1 MIEKLWPLIMSTRQV
16 IALNQNQSRIA
27 CPSLTEEA
35 LTIAASYLAQPRCI
49 VVVKENSYQ
58 AQLLHSKLTPYLKH
72 RCALFSVE
80 ESLRVLS
87 IASSKEP
94 SALRLETLH
103 DVLNDPMKV
112 IVTHAGALIWPL
124 MDPKKFIERTFKL
137 KVGDIMSLTDLK
149 NQCLKSGYTQVHR
162 VDQPLCF
169 AMRGGILDI
178 FSINALYPLRIE
190 FFDDEIDSI
199 RYFDISTQRTIQ
211 TLNETEIIAASEVLF
226 DEDEVKIIRQKC
238 TEELKKRKD
247 KLMPHEYDTLEDT
260 IFMDMDY
267 IAHQIPEARLVSY
280 FSFLDEGYS
289 FVDYLHHPQ
298 IIISNP
304 IRCHE
309 HLSHMKEETISY
321 IQEMVQENKMLPK
334 YSIFH
339 EINDVLRSYSIVE
352 NEGLLSEAQKDI
364 RSVSLP
370 VQPLP
375 LTMKTLWNQAQ
386 ENTVILCLKEAEIRL
401 VTDECMRQ
409 EIPYQI
415 AETSDLTQSGLY
427 ISPEELDEGFELI
440 HEHIIVYTSREC
452 FNIKRRPGRFASK
465 FAQAEALNTY
475 EELEQGDYVV
485 HQMHGI
491 GQYMG
496 MITREIGGMHRD
508 FLRVV
513 FKGNDELLVPLEQFQ
528 LIRKFVSCEGVVPKL
543 NKLGSKEWVNTR
555 EKLKQNVNNIAERLI
570 ELYSSRDDNI
580 GYAYQPDTPEQ
591 KEFENEFEYELTEDQ
606 KTAIAEIKADLE
618 NPKPMDRLL
627 CGDVGFGKTEVAVT
641 ASFKVV
647 IEAKQVAF
655 LCPTTILSLQHYK
668 TFKSRFE
675 NYPVRVEMLNRFV
688 TPLKQKQILQDVRDG
703 KVDILIGT
711 HRLLSKDVQFKDL
724 GFLIIDEEQ
733 RFGVEHKEKIKEYKQ
748 NIDVL
753 SLSAT
758 PIPRTLQMSLIGIR
772 SLSQLNTPPTNR
784 MPVQTYVVEKNWGLI
799 QDVIERELSR
809 GGQVFYLYNNID
821 QIYNVARNLQNR
833 LSHARISVAHG
844 KMSREEIEEVMM
856 NFNAGE
862 SDVLICTTI
871 IETGIDI
878 PNANT
883 ILIEDADHFGLSQLY
898 QIKGR
903 VGRSDRVAYAYLLV
917 RQFKQ
922 LSEIAQKR
930 LQTIKDF
937 AQLGSGY
944 KIAMRDLTIRGA
956 GDLLGPNQSGFIN
969 TVGIDYYIEMLNE
982 AIAEKKGIKKEE
994 KAPRIKPKV
1003 TVDSYIPQTFA
1014 PVENEKINLY
1024 KQIDKIDTAREL
1036 EDLADEVKDNYGH
1049 LPKSVSMLFEKKR
1062 LELLINDPMIESFK
1076 EIRVGN
1082 EIIFSKEFSQILDGL
1097 KLFEAYTSISKDIKV
1112 LYRNERIITQVPKGN
1127 DALKMSIEVIQ
1138 TAKKCTK

>member
-1 MIEKLWPLIMSTRQV
+1 MIEQIWPLIQATKQV
-16 IALNQNQSRIA
+16 TALNENQPRIA
-27 CPSLTEEA
+27 CPSLQEEA
-35 LTIAASYLAQPRCI
+35 LSVAASYLSHPRCI
-49 VVVKENSYQ
+49 VIIKENAYQ
-58 AQLLHSKLTPYLKH
+58 AQLLYSKLTPYLKH
-72 RCALFSVE
+72 KCALFSVE

-94 SALRLETLH
+94 SALRIETLH
-103 DVLNDPMKV
+103 ECLKDSSKV
-112 IVTHAGALIWPL
+112 IATHAGAAIWPL
-124 MDPKKFIERTFKL
+124 MNPKKFMERTFQL
-137 KVGDIMSLTDLK
+137 KVGDVMSLEELK
-149 NQCLKSGYTQVHR
+149 KQCLKSGYTQVHR

-199 RYFDISTQRTIQ
+199 RYFDISSQRTIQ
-211 TLNETEIIAASEVLF
+211 TLTETEIIAASEVLF
-226 DEDEVKIIRQKC
+226 DEDEAEFIRTQVKK
-238 TEELKKRKD
+238 ELSARKD
-247 KLMPHEYDTLEDT
+247 KLMPHEYDTLADT
-260 IFMDMDY
+260 LMMDMDY
-267 IAHQIPEARLVSY
+267 ISHQIPEARLVNY
-280 FSFLDEGYS
+280 FSFLEEGWS
-289 FVDYLHHPQ
+289 LLDYLKEPQ
-298 IIISNP
+298 IILSHP
-304 IRCHE
+304 IRCKE
-309 HLSHMKEETISY
+309 HLSHMKDETISY

-339 EINDVLRSYSIVE
+339 ELDDVLRPYRIIQ
-352 NEGLLSEAQKDI
+352 NEGLISEAEKDI
-364 RSVSLP
+364 RTVSLP
-370 VQPLP
+370 NQPLP
-375 LTMKTLWNQAQ
+375 LQMKTLWKQAQ
-386 ENTVILCLKEAEIRL
+386 ENAVILCLKDAEIRL
-401 VTDECMRQ
+401 VTEECLRQ
-409 EIPYQI
+409 SIPYQI
-415 AETSDLTQSGLY
+415 AEASDLTECGLY
-427 ISPEELDEGFELI
+427 LSPEELDEGFELI
-440 HEHIIVYTSREC
+440 NEHILVYTSTEC
-452 FNIKRRPGRFASK
+452 FNIKKRQGRFASK

-591 KEFENEFEYELTEDQ
+591 LEFENEFEYELTEDQ
-606 KTAIAEIKADLE
+606 KTAIKEIKADLE
-618 NPKPMDRLL
+618 SPKPMDRLL

-655 LCPTTILSLQHYK
+655 LCPTTILSLQHYN
-668 TFKSRFE
+668 TFRERFK

-748 NIDVL
+748 NVDVL

-772 SLSQLNTPPTNR
+772 SLSQLNTPPTMR

-809 GGQVFYLYNNID
+809 GGQVFYLFNNID
-821 QIYNVARNLQNR
+821 HIYSVARNIQNR
-833 LSHARISVAHG
+833 LPHARVSVAHG
-844 KMSREEIEEVMM
+844 KMSREEIEDVML
-856 NFNAGE
+856 NFNEGQ

-883 ILIEDADHFGLSQLY
+883 ILIEDANHFGLSQLY

-903 VGRSDRVAYAYLLV
+903 VGRSDRIAYAYLLV

-994 KAPRIKPKV
+994 KAPRVKPKV
-1003 TVDSYIPQTFA
+1003 TVDSYIPQSFA
-1014 PVENEKINLY
+1014 PVENEKISLY
-1024 KQIDKIDTAREL
+1024 KQIDAIDSAKEL
-1036 EDLADEVKDNYGH
+1036 EDFADEVKDNYGH
-1049 LPKSVSMLFEKKR
+1049 LPKSVAMLFEKKR
-1062 LELLINDPMIESFK
+1062 LELLINEPLVESFK
-1076 EIRVGN
+1076 EIRTGS
-1082 EIIFSKEFSQILDGL
+1082 EIIFSKEFSQTLDGL
-1097 KLFEAYTSISKDIKV
+1097 KLFETYSSISKDIKV
-1112 LYRNERIITQVPKGN
+1112 LYRNERIIAQIPKGN

-1138 TAKKCTK
+1138 ASKKCTK

>member
-1 MIEKLWPLIMSTRQV
+1 MIEKLWPVIQSSRQV
-16 IALNQNQSRIA
+16 KALNENQSRIA

-35 LTIAASYLAQPRCI
+35 LTISASYLNNPRCL
-49 VVVKENSYQ
+49 VVVKENAYQ
-58 AQLLHSKLTPYLKH
+58 AQLLYQRLTPYLKH
-72 RCALFSVE
+72 KCALFSVE

-94 SALRLETLH
+94 SALRIESLH
-103 DVLNDPMKV
+103 ECLQDSQKV
-112 IVTHAGALIWPL
+112 IVTHAGAMIWPL
-124 MDPKKFIERTFKL
+124 MNPKKFAERTFKL
-137 KVGDIMSLTDLK
+137 KVGDTLSLEELK

-199 RYFDISTQRTIQ
+199 RYFDISSQRTIQ

-226 DEDEVKIIRQKC
+226 DDDEVAIIRNVCK
-238 TEELKKRKD
+238 EELSKRKD
-247 KLMPHEYDTLEDT
+247 KLMPHEFDMLSDT
-260 IFMDMDY
+260 IFMDLDY
-267 IAHQIPEARLVSY
+267 MEHHIPEARLVSY
-280 FSFLDEGYS
+280 FSFLDEGWS
-289 FVDYLHHPQ
+289 ILDYLKNPQ
-298 IIISNP
+298 VIISNP
-304 IRCHE
+304 IRCNE
-309 HLSHMKEETISY
+309 HLSHMKDETISY
-321 IQEMVQENKMLPK
+321 IQEMIQENKMLPK

-339 EINDVLRSYSIVE
+339 DIHEILKPYHVVE

-364 RSVSLP
+364 RPVSLP
-370 VQPLP
+370 AQPLP

-401 VTDECMRQ
+401 VTEECLRQ
-409 EIPYQI
+409 QIAYQI
-415 AETSDLTQSGLY
+415 AETSDLSQHGLY
-427 ISPEELDEGFELI
+427 ISTEELEEGFELI
-440 HEHIIVYTSREC
+440 HEQILVYTSVEM
-452 FNIKRRPGRFASK
+452 FNIKKRTGRFASK

-475 EELEQGDYVV
+475 EELQQGDYVV

-496 MITREIGGMHRD
+496 MITREIAGMHRD

-543 NKLGSKEWVNTR
+543 NKLGSKEWINTR

-591 KEFENEFEYELTEDQ
+591 IEFENEFEYELTEDQ
-606 KTAIAEIKADLE
+606 KTAINEIKADLE
-618 NPKPMDRLL
+618 APKPMDRLL
-627 CGDVGFGKTEVAVT
+627 CGDVGFGKTEVAIT

-647 IEAKQVAF
+647 IEGKQIAF

-668 TFKSRFE
+668 TFKARFK
-675 NYPVRVEMLNRFV
+675 NYPIRIEMLNRFV
-688 TPLKQKQILQDVRDG
+688 TPLKQKQILQDVLEG

-711 HRLLSKDVQFKDL
+711 HRLLSKDVIFKDL

-772 SLSQLNTPPTNR
+772 SLSQLNTPPTMR

-809 GGQVFYLYNNID
+809 GGQVFYLFNNID
-821 QIYNVARNLQNR
+821 QIYGVARNLQNR
-833 LSHARISVAHG
+833 LKHARITVAHG
-844 KMSREEIEEVMM
+844 KMSREEIEEVML
-856 NFNAGE
+856 NFSEGQ

-994 KAPRIKPKV
+994 KAPRVKPKV
-1003 TVDSYIPQTFA
+1003 TVDSYIPETFA
-1014 PVENEKINLY
+1014 PVENEKISLY
-1024 KQIDKIDTAREL
+1024 KQIDAIDNAKEL
-1036 EDLADEVKDNYGH
+1036 EDFCDEVKDNYGH
-1049 LPKSVSMLFEKKR
+1049 LPKSVAMLFEKKR
-1062 LELLINDPMIESFK
+1062 LELLINDPMLESFK
-1076 EIRVGN
+1076 EIRTGN
-1082 EIIFSKEFSQILDGL
+1082 EIIFSKEFSQTLDGL
-1097 KLFEAYTSISKDIKV
+1097 KLFETYSSISKDIKV
-1112 LYRNERIITQVPKGN
+1112 LYRNERIITQIPKGN
-1127 DALKMSIEVIQ
+1127 DALSMSIQVIQ
-1138 TAKKCTK
+1138 SAKKCTK

>member
-1 MIEKLWPLIMSTRQV
+1 MIEQLWPLIQSSQQV
-16 IALNQNQSRIA
+16 QLLNENHSRIA
-27 CPSLTEEA
+27 CPSLAEEA
-35 LTIAASYLAQPRCI
+35 LVVSASYLEHPRCL
-49 VVVKENSYQ
+49 VVVKDNAYQ
-58 AQLLHSKLTPYLKH
+58 AQLLYHRLTPYLKH
-72 RCALFSVE
+72 KCALFSVE

-94 SALRLETLH
+94 SALRIETLH
-103 DVLNDPMKV
+103 ECLKDSCKV
-112 IVTHAGALIWPL
+112 IVTHAGALAWPL
-124 MDPKKFIERTFKL
+124 MNPEKFKERTFRL
-137 KVGDIMSLTDLK
+137 KVGDTMSLSELK
-149 NQCLKSGYTQVHR
+149 QQCLKSGYTQVHR

-178 FSINALYPLRIE
+178 FSINSLYPLRIE

-226 DEDEVKIIRQKC
+226 DEDELNIIRTKC
-238 TEELKKRKD
+238 KEELSKRKD
-247 KLMPHEYDTLEDT
+247 KLMPHEYDILEDA
-260 IFMDMDY
+260 IFMDLDY
-267 IAHQIPEARLVSY
+267 MSHQIPEARLVSY
-280 FSFLDEGYS
+280 FSYLDEGWS
-289 FVDYLHHPQ
+289 ILDYLNQPTVL
-298 IIISNP
+298 ISHP
-304 IRCHE
+304 IRCQE
-309 HLSHMKEETISY
+309 HLSHMKDETISY

-334 YSIFH
+334 YSVFH
-339 EINDVLRSYSIVE
+339 EVNDLLKRVSVIE
-352 NEGLLSEAQKDI
+352 NDGLLSESEKEF
-364 RSVSLP
+364 RTVSLP
-370 VQPLP
+370 NQPLP
-375 LTMKTLWNQAQ
+375 LTIKTLWKQAQ
-386 ENTVILCLKEAEIRL
+386 ENAVILCLKEAEIRL
-401 VTDECMRQ
+401 VTEECLRQ
-409 EIPYQI
+409 SIPYQI
-415 AETSDLTQSGLY
+415 AETSDLTCPGLY
-427 ISPEELDEGFELI
+427 LSPFEMEEGFELI
-440 HEHIIVYTSREC
+440 HKHILVYTSTEC
-452 FNIKRRPGRFASK
+452 FNVKKRQGRFASK
-465 FAQAEALNTY
+465 FAQAEALSTY

-543 NKLGSKEWVNTR
+543 NKLGSKEWQNTR

-580 GYAYQPDTPEQ
+580 GYAYQADTPDQ
-591 KEFENEFEYELTEDQ
+591 AEFENEFEYELTEDQ
-606 KTAIAEIKADLE
+606 KTAIKEIKADLE
-618 NPKPMDRLL
+618 SSKPMDRLL
-627 CGDVGFGKTEVAVT
+627 CGDVGFGKTEVAAT
-641 ASFKVV
+641 AAFKVV
-647 IEAKQVAF
+647 IEGKQTAY

-668 TFKSRFE
+668 TFKERFK

-688 TPLKQKQILQDVRDG
+688 PPLKQKQILQDTLDG

-711 HRLLSKDVQFKDL
+711 HRLLSKDVKFKDL

-772 SLSQLNTPPTNR
+772 SLSQLNTPPTMR

-809 GGQVFYLYNNID
+809 GGQVFYLFNNID
-821 QIYNVARNLQNR
+821 HIYSVARNIQNR
-833 LSHARISVAHG
+833 LPHARISVAHG

-856 NFNAGE
+856 NFNDGQ

-982 AIAEKKGIKKEE
+982 AISEKKGIKKEE

-1003 TVDSYIPQTFA
+1003 TVDSYIPQAFA
-1014 PVENEKINLY
+1014 PVENEKISLY
-1024 KQIDKIDTAREL
+1024 KQIDAVESAKEL
-1036 EDLADEVKDNYGH
+1036 EDFADEVKDNYGH
-1049 LPKSVSMLFEKKR
+1049 LPKSVALLFEKKR
-1062 LELLINDPMIESFK
+1062 LELLINDPMLESFK
-1076 EIRVGN
+1076 EIRTGH
-1082 EIIFSKEFSQILDGL
+1082 EIIFSKEFSQTLDGI
-1097 KLFEAYTSISKDIKV
+1097 KLFETYTTISKDIKV

-1127 DALKMSIEVIQ
+1127 DALKMSIEIIES
-1138 TAKKCTK
+1138 AKKCTK

>member
-1 MIEKLWPLIMSTRQV
+1 MIEKLWPVIQASRQV
-16 IALNQNQSRIA
+16 TALNENQSRIA

-35 LTIAASYLAQPRCI
+35 LTISASYLHNPRCI
-49 VVVKENSYQ
+49 VVVKENAYQ
-58 AQLLHSKLTPYLKH
+58 AQLLYQRLTPYLKH
-72 RCALFSVE
+72 KCALFSVE

-94 SALRLETLH
+94 SALRIESLH
-103 DVLNDPMKV
+103 ECLNDSQKV
-112 IVTHAGALIWPL
+112 IVTHAGAMIWPL
-124 MDPKKFIERTFKL
+124 MNPKKFMERTFKL
-137 KVGDIMSLTDLK
+137 KVGDVLSLNELK

-178 FSINALYPLRIE
+178 FSMNALYPLRIE

-199 RYFDISTQRTIQ
+199 RYFDISSQRTIQ

-226 DEDEVKIIRQKC
+226 DEDEVSIIRNVCK
-238 TEELKKRKD
+238 EELSKRKD
-247 KLMPHEYDTLEDT
+247 KLMPHEFDMLSDA
-260 IFMDMDY
+260 IFMDLDY
-267 IAHQIPEARLVSY
+267 MEHHIPEARLVSY
-280 FSFLDEGYS
+280 FSFLDEGWS
-289 FVDYLHHPQ
+289 ILDYLKNPQ
-298 IIISNP
+298 VIISNP
-304 IRCHE
+304 VRCNE
-309 HLSHMKEETISY
+309 HLSHMKDETISY

-339 EINDVLRSYSIVE
+339 DIHEILKPYSVVE

-364 RSVSLP
+364 RPVSLP
-370 VQPLP
+370 AQPLP

-386 ENTVILCLKEAEIRL
+386 ENIVILCLKEAEIRL
-401 VTDECMRQ
+401 VTEECLRQ

-415 AETSDLTQSGLY
+415 AETSNLTQHGLY
-427 ISPEELDEGFELI
+427 ISTEELEEGFELI
-440 HEHIIVYTSREC
+440 PEQILVYTSVEM
-452 FNIKRRPGRFASK
+452 FNIKKRTGRFASK

-496 MITREIGGMHRD
+496 MITREIAGMHRD

-543 NKLGSKEWVNTR
+543 NKLGSKEWINTR

-591 KEFENEFEYELTEDQ
+591 IEFENEFEYELTEDQ
-606 KTAIAEIKADLE
+606 KTAISEIKADLE

-627 CGDVGFGKTEVAVT
+627 CGDVGFGKTEVAIT

-647 IEAKQVAF
+647 IEGKQIAF

-668 TFKSRFE
+668 TFKARFK

-688 TPLKQKQILQDVRDG
+688 TPLKQKQILQDVLEG

-711 HRLLSKDVQFKDL
+711 HRLLSKDVIFKDL

-772 SLSQLNTPPTNR
+772 SLSQLNTPPTMR

-809 GGQVFYLYNNID
+809 GGQVFYLFNNID
-821 QIYNVARNLQNR
+821 QIYGVARNLQNR
-833 LSHARISVAHG
+833 LKHARITVAHG
-844 KMSREEIEEVMM
+844 KMSREEIE
-856 NFNAGE
+856 
-862 SDVLICTTI
+862 
-871 IETGIDI
+871 
-878 PNANT
+878 
-883 ILIEDADHFGLSQLY
+883 
-898 QIKGR
+898 
-903 VGRSDRVAYAYLLV
+903 
-917 RQFKQ
+917 
-922 LSEIAQKR
+922 
-930 LQTIKDF
+930 
-937 AQLGSGY
+937 
-944 KIAMRDLTIRGA
+944 
-956 GDLLGPNQSGFIN
+956 
-969 TVGIDYYIEMLNE
+969 
-982 AIAEKKGIKKEE
+982 
-994 KAPRIKPKV
+994 
-1003 TVDSYIPQTFA
+1003 
-1014 PVENEKINLY
+1014 
-1024 KQIDKIDTAREL
+1024 
-1036 EDLADEVKDNYGH
+1036 
-1049 LPKSVSMLFEKKR
+1049 
-1062 LELLINDPMIESFK
+1062 
-1076 EIRVGN
+1076 
-1082 EIIFSKEFSQILDGL
+1082 
-1097 KLFEAYTSISKDIKV
+1097 
-1112 LYRNERIITQVPKGN
+1112 
-1127 DALKMSIEVIQ
+1127 
-1138 TAKKCTK
+1138 

>member
-1 MIEKLWPLIMSTRQV
+1 MIEKLWPVIQMSRQV
-16 IALNQNQSRIA
+16 TALNENQSRIA

-35 LTIAASYLAQPRCI
+35 LTISASYLHNPRCI
-49 VVVKENSYQ
+49 VVVKENAYQ
-58 AQLLHSKLTPYLKH
+58 AQLLHQRLTPYLKH

-94 SALRLETLH
+94 SALRIESLH
-103 DVLNDPMKV
+103 ECLKDSQKV
-112 IVTHAGALIWPL
+112 IVTHAGAMVWPL
-124 MDPKKFIERTFKL
+124 MNPKKFMERTFKL
-137 KVGDIMSLTDLK
+137 KVGDILSLNELK

-178 FSINALYPLRIE
+178 FSMNALYPLRIE

-211 TLNETEIIAASEVLF
+211 TVNETEIIAASEVLF
-226 DEDEVKIIRQKC
+226 DDDEVSILRNVCK
-238 TEELKKRKD
+238 EELSKRKD
-247 KLMPHEYDTLEDT
+247 KLMPHEFDMLSDT
-260 IFMDMDY
+260 IFMDLDY
-267 IAHQIPEARLVSY
+267 MEHHIPEARLVSY
-280 FSFLDEGYS
+280 FSFLNEGWS
-289 FVDYLHHPQ
+289 ILDYLKNPQ
-298 IIISNP
+298 VIVSNP
-304 IRCHE
+304 VRCNE
-309 HLSHMKEETISY
+309 HLSHMKDETISY

-339 EINDVLRSYSIVE
+339 DIHEILKPYPVVE

-364 RSVSLP
+364 RPVSLP
-370 VQPLP
+370 AQPLP

-386 ENTVILCLKEAEIRL
+386 ENTVVLCLKEAEIRL
-401 VTDECMRQ
+401 VMEECLRQ
-409 EIPYQI
+409 QIPYQI
-415 AETSDLTQSGLY
+415 AETSDLTQHGLY
-427 ISPEELDEGFELI
+427 ISTEELEEGFELI
-440 HEHIIVYTSREC
+440 HEQILVYTSVEM
-452 FNIKRRPGRFASK
+452 FNIKKRTGRFASK

-475 EELEQGDYVV
+475 EELQQGDYVV

-496 MITREIGGMHRD
+496 MITREIAGMHRD

-543 NKLGSKEWVNTR
+543 NKLGSKEWINTR

-591 KEFENEFEYELTEDQ
+591 IEFENEFEYELTEDQ
-606 KTAIAEIKADLE
+606 KTAISEIKADLE

-627 CGDVGFGKTEVAVT
+627 CGDVGFGKTEVAIT

-647 IEAKQVAF
+647 VEGKQIAF

-668 TFKSRFE
+668 TFKARFK

-688 TPLKQKQILQDVRDG
+688 TPLKQKQILQDVLEG

-711 HRLLSKDVQFKDL
+711 HRLLSKDVIFKDL

-772 SLSQLNTPPTNR
+772 SLSQLNTPPTMR

-809 GGQVFYLYNNID
+809 GGQVFYLFNNID
-821 QIYNVARNLQNR
+821 QIYGVARNLQNR
-833 LSHARISVAHG
+833 LKHARITVAHG
-844 KMSREEIEEVMM
+844 KMSREEIEEVML
-856 NFNAGE
+856 NFSEGQ

-994 KAPRIKPKV
+994 KAPRVKPKV
-1003 TVDSYIPQTFA
+1003 TVDSYIPETFA
-1014 PVENEKINLY
+1014 PVENEKISLY
-1024 KQIDKIDTAREL
+1024 KQIDAIDNAKEL
-1036 EDLADEVKDNYGH
+1036 EDFCDEVKDNYGH
-1049 LPKSVSMLFEKKR
+1049 LPKSVAMLFEKKR
-1062 LELLINDPMIESFK
+1062 LELLINDPMLESFK
-1076 EIRVGN
+1076 EIRTGN
-1082 EIIFSKEFSQILDGL
+1082 EIIFSKEFSQTLDGL
-1097 KLFEAYTSISKDIKV
+1097 KLFEMYSSISKDIKV
-1112 LYRNERIITQVPKGN
+1112 LYRNERIITQIPKGN
-1127 DALKMSIEVIQ
+1127 DALSMSIEVIQ
-1138 TAKKCTK
+1138 SAKKCTK